1 MLFGENSNQST
12 STSKTNTLR
21 NMLKNTINLTN
32 NKLYNLYH
40 NKQIK
45 KEKEARE
52 TITKALLTM
61 ANRKRYG
68 KILDDL
74 EKDRNEL
81 SKQNSEE
88 INIVKFC
95 LKRLEEI
102 KKDLDKGLLT
112 ASEGLLANIKK
123 ITYIVE
129 NTNHN
134 NSIVNRSR
142 ANSDRV
148 IRSRANSDRV
158 IRSRENSDRVIRS
171 RENSDIVN
179 RSRENSDRVIRS
191 RENSYRVIRS
201 RENSSSKTSV
211 TIDRSELMM
220 KNLKTIFKCLS
231 DIWSDYII
239 YDDRNNTDGI
249 YKLKIKLPGS
259 SYDISYKNITE
270 LANNFKKYYST
281 ISLACYFPCSK
292 DIKEL
297 IYKLNN
303 SNDEKNSYDIIIELL
318 KQYIKENIEKPGH
331 ATSLIRLQEVIKGL
345 KTIKGG
351 KLPKVRKTNVIKK
364 KAARV
369 IIKL

>member
-1 MLFGENSNQST
+1 MGDNSNIPRKRYSRMLFGENSNQST
-12 STSKTNTLR
+12 SASKTNTLR
-21 NMLKNTINLTN
+21 NMLKKTINLTN

-81 SKQNSEE
+81 SKKNSEE

-102 KKDLDKGLLT
+102 KKDLDNGLLT

-142 ANSDRV
+142 
-148 IRSRANSDRV
+148 
-158 IRSRENSDRVIRS
+158 ENSDR
-171 RENSDIVN
+171 VN
-179 RSRENSDRVIRS
+179 RSREN
-191 RENSYRVIRS
+191 
-201 RENSSSKTSV
+201 SSKTSV

-259 SYDISYKNITE
+259 SYDISYRNITE

-331 ATSLIRLQEVIKGL
+331 VTSLIRLQEVIKGL

-351 KLPKVRKTNVIKK
+351 KLPNVRKTNVIKK
-364 KAARV
+364 RAARV

>member
-1 MLFGENSNQST
+1 
-12 STSKTNTLR
+12 
-21 NMLKNTINLTN
+21 MLKKTINLTN

-45 KEKEARE
+45 KEKEERE

-81 SKQNSEE
+81 SKKNSEE
-88 INIVKFC
+88 INIVKIC

-102 KKDLDKGLLT
+102 KKDLDNGLLT

-142 ANSDRV
+142 
-148 IRSRANSDRV
+148 
-158 IRSRENSDRVIRS
+158 ENSDR
-171 RENSDIVN
+171 VN
-179 RSRENSDRVIRS
+179 RSRENSDRVNRS
-191 RENSYRVIRS
+191 RENSDRVNRS
-201 RENSSSKTSV
+201 RENSSKTSV

-220 KNLKTIFKCLS
+220 KNLKTIFKYLS

-259 SYDISYKNITE
+259 SYDISYRNITE

-281 ISLACYFPCSK
+281 ISFACYFPCSK

-303 SNDEKNSYDIIIELL
+303 SNDEKKSYDIIIELL

-364 KAARV
+364 RAARV

>member
-1 MLFGENSNQST
+1 MGDNSNISRKRYSRMLFGENSNQST
-12 STSKTNTLR
+12 SASKTNTLR
-21 NMLKNTINLTN
+21 NMLKKTINLAN

-81 SKQNSEE
+81 SKKNSEE

-102 KKDLDKGLLT
+102 KKDLDNGLLT

-142 ANSDRV
+142 E
-148 IRSRANSDRV
+148 NSDRV
-158 IRSRENSDRVIRS
+158 IRSRENSDRV
-171 RENSDIVN
+171 N
-179 RSRENSDRVIRS
+179 RSREN
-191 RENSYRVIRS
+191 
-201 RENSSSKTSV
+201 SSKTSV

-220 KNLKTIFKCLS
+220 KNLKTIFKYLS

-259 SYDISYKNITE
+259 SYDISYRNITE

-281 ISLACYFPCSK
+281 ISFACYFPCSK

-364 KAARV
+364 RAARV

>member
-1 MLFGENSNQST
+1 MGDNSNISRKRYSRMLFGENSNQST
-12 STSKTNTLR
+12 SASKTNTLR
-21 NMLKNTINLTN
+21 NMLKKTINLAN

-81 SKQNSEE
+81 SKKNSEE

-102 KKDLDKGLLT
+102 KKDLDNGLLT
-112 ASEGLLANIKK
+112 ASEGLLANIKR

-142 ANSDRV
+142 
-148 IRSRANSDRV
+148 
-158 IRSRENSDRVIRS
+158 ENSDRV
-171 RENSDIVN
+171 NSDRVN
-179 RSRENSDRVIRS
+179 RSRENSDRVNRS
-191 RENSYRVIRS
+191 REN
-201 RENSSSKTSV
+201 SSKTSV

-220 KNLKTIFKCLS
+220 KNLKTIFKYLS

-259 SYDISYKNITE
+259 SYDISYRNITE

-281 ISLACYFPCSK
+281 ISFACYFPCSK

-364 KAARV
+364 RAARV

>member
-1 MLFGENSNQST
+1 MGDNSNIPRKRYSRMLFGENSNQST
-12 STSKTNTLR
+12 SASKTNTLR
-21 NMLKNTINLTN
+21 NMLKKTINLTN

-81 SKQNSEE
+81 SKKNSEE

-102 KKDLDKGLLT
+102 KKDLDNGLLT

-142 ANSDRV
+142 
-148 IRSRANSDRV
+148 
-158 IRSRENSDRVIRS
+158 ENSDR
-171 RENSDIVN
+171 VN
-179 RSRENSDRVIRS
+179 RSRENSDRVNRS
-191 RENSYRVIRS
+191 REN
-201 RENSSSKTSV
+201 SSKTSV

-259 SYDISYKNITE
+259 SYDISYRNITE

-331 ATSLIRLQEVIKGL
+331 VTSLIRLQEVIKGL

-351 KLPKVRKTNVIKK
+351 KLPNVRKTNVIKK
-364 KAARV
+364 RAARV

>member
-1 MLFGENSNQST
+1 MGDNSNISRKRYSRMLFGENSNQST
-12 STSKTNTLR
+12 SASKTNTLR
-21 NMLKNTINLTN
+21 NMLKKTINLTN

-81 SKQNSEE
+81 SKKNSEE

-102 KKDLDKGLLT
+102 KKDLDNGLLT

-142 ANSDRV
+142 E
-148 IRSRANSDRV
+148 NSDRV
-158 IRSRENSDRVIRS
+158 IRSRENSDRV
-171 RENSDIVN
+171 N
-179 RSRENSDRVIRS
+179 RSREN
-191 RENSYRVIRS
+191 
-201 RENSSSKTSV
+201 SSKTSV

-351 KLPKVRKTNVIKK
+351 KLPKVRKTNVKK
-364 KAARV
+364 KE
-369 IIKL
+369 LQELL

>member
-12 STSKTNTLR
+12 SAFKTNTLR
-21 NMLKNTINLTN
+21 NMLKNTINLTT

-81 SKQNSEE
+81 SKKNSEE
-88 INIVKFC
+88 INIVKIC

-102 KKDLDKGLLT
+102 KKDLDNGLLT

-142 ANSDRV
+142 ENSDRL
-148 IRSRANSDRV
+148 N
-158 IRSRENSDRVIRS
+158 RSRENSDRLNRS
-171 RENSDIVN
+171 RENSDRVN
-179 RSRENSDRVIRS
+179 RSRENSDRLNRS
-191 RENSYRVIRS
+191 REN
-201 RENSSSKTSV
+201 SSKTSV

-259 SYDISYKNITE
+259 SYDISYRNIIE

-364 KAARV
+364 RAARV

>member
-148 IRSRANSDRV
+148 IRSR
-158 IRSRENSDRVIRS
+158 ENSDRV
-171 RENSDIVN
+171 N
-179 RSRENSDRVIRS
+179 
-191 RENSYRVIRS
+191 RS